1 MISKQYNVV
10 NNVCIDEVVIFR
22 SVENRIYW
30 FFHSNFI
37 DNENVNH
44 CTEENKVFVIN
55 LVKIIMENYKGF
67 SSIEKPADLYFCDV
81 CTAVLFAFY
90 VLVLL
95 ELSGDTFSIEE
106 ICHYMRI
113 QNAAIPKI
121 QEIYYG
127 IIWGNHPVLSEIRGR
142 ILFPYR
148 YIR

>member
-22 SVENRIYW
+22 SVEKRIYW
-30 FFHSNFI
+30 FFHSNFLN
-37 DNENVNH
+37 NENINH

-55 LVKIIMENYKGF
+55 LVKIIMENYR
-67 SSIEKPADLYFCDV
+67 ETDTYFYDV

-90 VLVLL
+90 MLILL
-95 ELSGDTFSIEE
+95 ELSGDVLSIEE

-127 IIWGNHPVLSEIRGR
+127 IIWGDNPVLAEIRGR

>member
-1 MISKQYNVV
+1 MISKQYNAV

-30 FFHSNFI
+30 FFHSNFL

-55 LVKIIMENYKGF
+55 LVKIIMENYR
-67 SSIEKPADLYFCDV
+67 ETDTYFCDV

-127 IIWGNHPVLSEIRGR
+127 IIWGNHPVLSEIRRR
-142 ILFPYR
+142 ILFPEDR
-148 YIR
+148 IKLSADDV